1 MLISALFGT
10 NVEGLDEIAKL
21 CKRHNICLIEDLAE
35 GF

>member
-10 NVEGLDEIAKL
+10 KVEKLDLIAEL
-21 CKRHNICLIEDLAE
+21 CKKHNIMLIEDLAE